1 MLRPQ
6 GCSPQGLDLHLS
18 SLDLGRVSQELS
30 GAVHSSSSSPQ
41 DAEAASL
48 QCSVGLFLTQ
58 STATFVPSVWGLG
71 AG

>member
-30 GAVHSSSSSPQ
+30 GAVHGSSSSPQ
-41 DAEAASL
+41 AAKAASL
-48 QCSVGLFLTQ
+48 QCSVGLFLPQ
-58 STATFVPSVWGLG
+58 STATVVPSVWGLG